1 VAQPIGVLVNP
12 TSGKGKGASAG
23 SQVFAVLNELDV
35 ASMDLSGKSFDESL
49 TNARAAV
56 KAGSIRALLVVGGDG
71 MVHLGVNA
79 CAKSNVP
86 LAIVAA
92 GTGNDAASTLHLPI
106 DDVRAGVEAALAGL
120 KSPRR
125 VDLIQGST
133 PEHSFYSFGT
143 ISAGFDAIVNAKANR
158 MRFPKGPSR
167 YQVAMV
173 LELLRFKGIQYRVN
187 ADGKERELEAMLCAV
202 ANAPAFGGG
211 MLIAP
216 HAKVDDEKL
225 DLFIVHKISRLEL
238 LKVFPKVF
246 TGRHV
251 THPAVEFVELSSAR
265 IDSNGLPVYSDGE
278 HVGSSPLEVQV
289 APGALWVCAPA

>member
-1 VAQPIGVLVNP
+1 MVLPIGVLVNP
-12 TSGKGKGASAG
+12 TSGKGKGAAVG
-23 SQVFAVLNELDV
+23 TEVFQVLAELDV
-35 ASMDLSGKSFDESL
+35 AALDLSGNSYSEAL
-49 TNARAAV
+49 NNAKAAV
-56 KAGSIRALLVVGGDG
+56 TAGSITALMVVGGDG

-92 GTGNDAASTLHLPI
+92 GTGNDAAATLRLPLHN
-106 DDVRAGVEAALAGL
+106 VREAVLAAIEAL
-120 KSPRR
+120 KTPRR
-125 VDLIQGST
+125 VDLICGTT
-133 PEHSFYSFGT
+133 PQSEFYSFGT
-143 ISAGFDAIVNAKANR
+143 ISAGFDALVNAKANR
-158 MRFPKGPSR
+158 MRFPEGPSR

-173 LELLRFKGIQYRVN
+173 LELLRFRGISYSLV
-187 ADGKERELEAMLCAV
+187 ADGVERKLEAMLCAV

-216 HAKVDDEKL
+216 HAKVDDGKL
-225 DLFIVHKISRLEL
+225 DLFIVHRISRLEL

-251 THPAVEFVELSSAR
+251 THPAVEFIELSAAS
-265 IDSNGLPVYSDGE
+265 IDSAGLPVYSDGE
-278 HVGSSPLEVQV
+278 HVGSSPIRVEA

>member
-1 VAQPIGVLVNP
+1 
-12 TSGKGKGASAG
+12 
-23 SQVFAVLNELDV
+23 
-35 ASMDLSGKSFDESL
+35 M
-49 TNARAAV
+49 
-56 KAGSIRALLVVGGDG
+56 VVGGDG

-79 CAKSNVP
+79 CAKSNIP
-86 LAIVAA
+86 LAIIAA

-106 DDVRAGVEAALAGL
+106 GDVRAGVEAALAGL
-120 KSPRR
+120 QAPRR
-125 VDLIQGST
+125 VDLIQGKT
-133 PEHSFYSFGT
+133 PERSFFSFGT
-143 ISAGFDAIVNAKANR
+143 ISAGFDALVNAKANR

-173 LELLRFKGIQYRVN
+173 LELLRFRGIQYRVTI
-187 ADGKERELEAMLCAV
+187 DGKERELEAMLCAV

-251 THPAVEFVELSSAR
+251 SHPAVEFVELSSAHL
-265 IDSNGLPVYSDGE
+265 DSQGLPVYSDGE
-278 HVGSSPLEVQV
+278 HVGSSPLEVAV

>member
-1 VAQPIGVLVNP
+1 MAQPIGVLVNP

-23 SQVFAVLNELDV
+23 LQVLSVLNELDV
-35 ASMDLSGKSFDESL
+35 ATLDLSGNSFEESL
-49 TNARAAV
+49 GNARAAV
-56 KAGSIRALLVVGGDG
+56 AAGTIRALMVVGGDG

-79 CAKSNVP
+79 CAKSNIP
-86 LAIVAA
+86 LAIIAA

-106 DDVRAGVEAALAGL
+106 GDVRAGVEAALAGL
-120 KSPRR
+120 QAPRR
-125 VDLIQGST
+125 VDLIQGKT
-133 PEHSFYSFGT
+133 PERSFFSFGT
-143 ISAGFDAIVNAKANR
+143 ISAGFDALVNAKANR

-173 LELLRFKGIQYRVN
+173 LELLRFRGIQYRVTI
-187 ADGKERELEAMLCAV
+187 DGKERELEAMLCAV

-251 THPAVEFVELSSAR
+251 SHPAVEFVELSSAHL
-265 IDSNGLPVYSDGE
+265 DSQGLPVYSDGE
-278 HVGSSPLEVQV
+278 HVGSSPLEVAV

>member
-1 VAQPIGVLVNP
+1 MAQPIGVLVNP

-23 SQVFAVLNELDV
+23 LQVLSVLNELDV
-35 ASMDLSGKSFDESL
+35 ATLDLSGNSFEESL
-49 TNARAAV
+49 GNARAAV
-56 KAGSIRALLVVGGDG
+56 AAGTIRALMVVGGDG

-79 CAKSNVP
+79 CAKSNIP
-86 LAIVAA
+86 LAIIAA

-106 DDVRAGVEAALAGL
+106 GDVRAGVEAALAGL
-120 KSPRR
+120 QAPRR
-125 VDLIQGST
+125 VDLIQGKT
-133 PEHSFYSFGT
+133 PERSFFSFGT
-143 ISAGFDAIVNAKANR
+143 ISAGFDALVNAKANR

-173 LELLRFKGIQYRVN
+173 LELLRFRGIQYRVTI
-187 ADGKERELEAMLCAV
+187 DGKERELEAMLCAV

-251 THPAVEFVELSSAR
+251 SHPAVEFVELSSAHL
-265 IDSNGLPVYSDGE
+265 DSQGLPVYSDGE
-278 HVGSSPLEVQV
+278 HVGSSPLEVAA